1 MRAILVIS
9 SLLVLAGARPNTN
22 HGYQYETPQ
31 ADYQG
36 AVSEQIS
43 SGSAAGETLP
53 NFVPVQANDGPALP
67 PVYPDNQVPDNFV
80 PTGPSEVQLQG
91 VPLFSQTSP
100 AQQTN
105 IENQD
110 LTTGP
115 ETYRN
120 TNDEEQKLLSSSYDA
135 PPSGAPQ
142 LQQQTSFVA
151 GAPQQS
157 SFVGSEQQQSSFSG
171 NSVQQSSFGNSFQQQ
186 QSVSSS
192 YSQDSQSD
200 ELPPIITKHFYVHA
214 APEEPEE
221 SEGPKFVNIG
231 RKQKNYKIIFI
242 KAPTYGF
249 NSQVIP
255 IVQPNEEKTIVY
267 VLSKKPSYNQDISL
281 PPVPV
286 TEPSKPEVFFIKYKT
301 DREAQEAQQK
311 IQGAYESNS
320 FTGSNDNLA
329 SNIGTAISG
338 FQNQGVSTFNSFAG
352 QASGILN
359 NIGSAVTNQLCAGGS
374 SCSAGT
380 KPTSVAQTNDEQQV
394 SAGASESAIVENLV
408 EAQAPVEQPS
418 QEQSLPEQNNVREE
432 YLPPNHWTHVVNILL
447 SWFAQIFMII
457 QKKMSR

>member
-1 MRAILVIS
+1 MRAILIIS
-9 SLLVLAGARPNTN
+9 SVLVLATARPNPPDAN
-22 HGYQYETPQ
+22 NGYEYNTPQ
-31 ADYQG
+31 ENYQA
-36 AVSEQIS
+36 AVPEQIS
-43 SGSAAGETLP
+43 SGPAGETLP

-67 PVYPDNQVPDNFV
+67 PVYPQSQVPDNFV
-80 PTGPSEVQLQG
+80 PTGPSDVQLQG
-91 VPLFSQTSP
+91 VPLYSQTSP

-105 IENQD
+105 IENQE

-120 TNDEEQKLLSSSYDA
+120 TNDEQQKLLSSSYDA
-135 PPSGAPQ
+135 LPISGAPQ
-142 LQQQTSFVA
+142 QQQE
-151 GAPQQS
+151 S
-157 SFVGSEQQQSSFSG
+157 SFVGSTQQQSSFSG
-171 NSVQQSSFGNSFQQQ
+171 NAQQSSSFGGNFQQQ
-186 QSVSSS
+186 QSVGSSF
-192 YSQDSQSD
+192 SQDSQSD

-311 IQGAYESNS
+311 IQGAYESNT
-320 FTGSNDNLA
+320 FTGSNDNVA
-329 SNIGTAISG
+329 TNIGTAISG
-338 FQNQGVSTFNSFAG
+338 FQNQGLSTFNSFAG
-352 QASGILN
+352 QATGILN
-359 NIGSAVTNQLCAGGS
+359 NVGTAVTNQLCAGGS

-380 KPTSVAQTNDEQQV
+380 KPTSVAQTQTANDEEQV
-394 SAGASESAIVENLV
+394 SAGASENTIVENLV
-408 EAQAPVEQPS
+408 EPQPEVEQPS
-418 QEQSLPEQNNVREE
+418 QQQSLPQQNDIREE
-432 YLPPNHWTHVVNILL
+432 YLPPHH
-447 SWFAQIFMII
+447 
-457 QKKMSR
+457 

>member
-1 MRAILVIS
+1 M
-9 SLLVLAGARPNTN
+9 VLASARPNGN
-22 HGYQYETPQ
+22 NGYDYNTPQ
-31 ADYQG
+31 ASYQQPIPVPNNIG
-36 AVSEQIS
+36 S
-43 SGSAAGETLP
+43 SGETLP

-91 VPLFSQTSP
+91 VPQYSQTSP
-100 AQQTN
+100 AEQTN
-105 IENQD
+105 IENQE

-142 LQQQTSFVA
+142 LQQQTAFVS
-151 GAPQQS
+151 GEQ
-157 SFVGSEQQQSSFSG
+157 QQQSSFGGS
-171 NSVQQSSFGNSFQQQ
+171 NVQQSSFGSSNQQQSSFGSSSQQQ

-221 SEGPKFVNIG
+221 SEGPKFVNVG

-267 VLSKKPSYNQDISL
+267 VLSKKPSFNQDISL

-311 IQGAYESNS
+311 IQGMKR
-320 FTGSNDNLA
+320 GRLL
-329 SNIGTAISG
+329 TA
-338 FQNQGVSTFNSFAG
+338 
-352 QASGILN
+352 
-359 NIGSAVTNQLCAGGS
+359 
-374 SCSAGT
+374 
-380 KPTSVAQTNDEQQV
+380 
-394 SAGASESAIVENLV
+394 
-408 EAQAPVEQPS
+408 
-418 QEQSLPEQNNVREE
+418 VREHK
-432 YLPPNHWTHVVNILL
+432 Y
-447 SWFAQIFMII
+447 
-457 QKKMSR
+457 